1 MVQHHDPAQ
10 TTVAPAV
17 EVRGLRKHSLTD
29 VDLMIGPRD
38 RVAVIGKTGQGK
50 TVLLR
55 CVLGLLSPDR
65 GQVRLFGR
73 LVNRRSISTPGVGVA
88 FQSPGLFD
96 GWTVAENL
104 RAATKKRL
112 DVQAVSSLLGSVGLG
127 SISPES
133 SVTQLSGGQ
142 QKRLSMLR
150 AILRGTDLLVLDEP
164 MSGLDPRTSA
174 LVAEFLLREFDE
186 RPRALLLITHDYETA
201 VRVCDRVVRVA
212 NGRAID
218 VPFVRSGDSGDDI
231 GALRDALGDED
242 GLPLPTQRPAARG
255 VLSLTFAFMAVGL
268 PVSAIAMAL
277 MGMMLVAQSA
287 HVGVFDVSRYV
298 PGALVLAIFR
308 EMAPLVVGFLLASRI
323 GSRVAAELAA
333 MSYAGQIDAI
343 RNLGFSPLRRLLP
356 PFLVSATIAFPVCMA
371 IGALTAVVV
380 GAFYA
385 GLPAAGLSIG
395 TRRFFDLARESFE
408 SRLFISVVLKGVS
421 MAVAVVSVSYWCG
434 TRPVFHAAALGR
446 AVTLAAVLGS
456 ISVVLVDV
464 LGSAFFFH

>member
-1 MVQHHDPAQ
+1 MVQHHE
-10 TTVAPAV
+10 PAV
-17 EVRGLRKHSLTD
+17 ATAVEIRGLRKHSLTD
-29 VDLMIGPRD
+29 VDLMIGPRE

-55 CVLGLLSPDR
+55 CILGLLSPER
-65 GQVRLFGR
+65 GHVRLFGK
-73 LVNRRSISTPGVGVA
+73 LVNRRSIGTPGVGVA
-88 FQSPGLFD
+88 FQNPGLFD
-96 GWTVAENL
+96 GWSVAENL
-104 RAATKKRL
+104 RAATKNRL
-112 DVQAVSSLLGSVGLG
+112 DVQAVSSLLGSVGLR
-127 SISPES
+127 SVLPES

-142 QKRLSMLR
+142 QKRLSLLR

-174 LVAEFLLREFDE
+174 LVAEFLRRELEE

-212 NGRAID
+212 NGRATD
-218 VPFVRSGDSGDDI
+218 VPLVRSGDSGEDI

-242 GLPLPTQRPAARG
+242 GLPSAAQRPAAQG
-255 VLSLTFAFMAVGL
+255 VLSLTLAFIAVGL

-277 MGMMLVAQSA
+277 MGAMLVAQSA

-298 PGALVLAIFR
+298 PAALVLAIFR

-323 GSRVAAELAA
+323 GSRVVAELAA
-333 MSYAGQIDAI
+333 MSYAGQIDSI
-343 RNLGFSPLRRLLP
+343 RNLGFSPLSRLLP
-356 PFLVSATIAFPVCMA
+356 PFLASATIAFPVCMA

-380 GAFYA
+380 GGFYA
-385 GLPAAGLSIG
+385 GIPSAGLSIG

-408 SRLFISVVLKGVS
+408 SRLLISVVLKGVA
-421 MAVAVVSVSYWCG
+421 MAAAVVSVSYWCG
-434 TRPVFHAAALGR
+434 TRPLFNAAALGR